1 MKSNLEGDFSV
12 ESDNI
17 KVQGTICESESDSD
31 LFGDGEITY
40 MIDQTYEEPLLKS
53 QSEPLT
59 LESEQTD
66 KVKFLSDNN
75 FTTFTNNEN
84 TGKTTKKFLNLCLKS
99 PKRYADF
106 LNENRIFAT
115 LKLPQRLQI
124 GSTVNIRGN
133 EGEKHCI
140 NGCTGED
147 GNMDFNS
154 TLVRWSDNTYSLYIG
169 GTFAYDCIVGNEK
182 ALLFDDSTDST
193 YKLGLSEIKHKLTLR
208 PRNIE
213 KIIHIKDP
221 RNRVMMSTTIEEAR
235 EAEMEFIR
243 KSEELKVLTAM
254 KIQQKSVTNSRNTR
268 RNPMTK
274 SFLEDSSEEESN

>member
-1 MKSNLEGDFSV
+1 MKSNLEGDFLV
-12 ESDNI
+12 ESDNTR
-17 KVQGTICESESDSD
+17 VQETICESGSDSD
-31 LFGDGEITY
+31 LFGDSENTY
-40 MIDQTYEEPLLKS
+40 MIDQTYEEPLLNS

-59 LESEQTD
+59 LENEQID

-75 FTTFTNNEN
+75 FATFTNNEN

-106 LNENRIFAT
+106 LSENRIFAT

-124 GSTVNIRGN
+124 GSAVSIRKN

-140 NGCTGED
+140 NGCIGKD

-154 TLVRWSDNTYSLYIG
+154 TLVRWSDNTYSLYIE
-169 GTFAYDCIVGNEK
+169 GTFAYDCIIGNEK
-182 ALLFDDSTDST
+182 ALLFDDSTDSI
-193 YKLGLSEIKHKLTLR
+193 YKLGISEIKHKLTLR
-208 PRNIE
+208 PRNIK

-243 KSEELKVLTAM
+243 KSEELKILTAM
-254 KIQQKSVTNSRNTR
+254 KIQQKNVTNSKSTR
-268 RNPMTK
+268 RNSMTK